1 MEEGNVHPLREHR
14 QCVMTIDEASRG
26 IPDESANKVANLI
39 IIPLVAT
46 VNNPGGALK
55 AEVGVLG
62 STARFERRCPR
73 LLLWGYAW
81 PDGKG
86 CGKWNGKEVALHW
99 GNGSLVVI
107 LGRELVINRG
117 ERMRVR
123 MRFYLLAETMPSGG
137 RFK

>member
-1 MEEGNVHPLREHR
+1 MEERNMHPLREHR
-14 QCVMTIDEASRG
+14 QHVMPVDEASRG
-26 IPDESANKVANLI
+26 VPDESANKVANLI

-46 VNNPGGALK
+46 MNNPGGALNT
-55 AEVGVLG
+55 EVGVLG
-62 STARFERRCPR
+62 STAHFERLCPK
-73 LLLWGYAW
+73 LLLWGCAW

-86 CGKWNGKEVALHW
+86 CNRWNRKIVALHW
-99 GNGSLVVI
+99 GSGGLVVI

-123 MRFYLLAETMPSGG
+123 MRFYLLAETMPRRG

>member
-1 MEEGNVHPLREHR
+1 MHPLREHR
-14 QCVMTIDEASRG
+14 QRVMAVDQASRG

-46 VNNPGGALK
+46 VNNPRGALET
-55 AEVGVLG
+55 EVGVLG
-62 STARFERRCPR
+62 STARFERMCPK
-73 LLLWGYAW
+73 LFLGGYAW

-86 CGKWNGKEVALHW
+86 CGRWNGKIVALHW
-99 GNGSLVVI
+99 GGGSLVVI
-107 LGRELVINRG
+107 LGKEFVLNRG

-123 MRFYLLAETMPSGG
+123 MGFYLLAETMLSGG

>member
-1 MEEGNVHPLREHR
+1 MEEGIMHPLREHR
-14 QCVMTIDEASRG
+14 QCVMAINEAGRG

-46 VNNPGGALK
+46 MNNPGGAMK
-55 AEVGVLG
+55 TEVGVLG
-62 STARFERRCPR
+62 STAHFERMCPK

-86 CGKWNGKEVALHW
+86 CGRWNRKIVALHW
-99 GNGSLVVI
+99 GDGSLVVI
-107 LGRELVINRG
+107 LGEELVLNRG

-123 MRFYLLAETMPSGG
+123 MGFYLLAETMLSGG